1 MNLNLWNGKS
11 DQVCQIV
18 SKTNWRT
25 SVHELKDSVLLISG
39 GQHKEN
45 IVTFGFY
52 SLQKPHKWL

>member
-1 MNLNLWNGKS
+1 MKLNLWNGRS

-25 SVHELKDSVLLISG
+25 SVHELEDSVLLISG
-39 GQHKEN
+39 GHHKEN

-52 SLQKPHKWL
+52 SLQEPHKWL